1 MENKRGS
8 NSGVR
13 WIQRGVI
20 AIAVVALLAGA
31 AYVWGNRL
39 SADTLQTSSQ
49 RTEAS
54 SSGSL
59 RGLAAVRSID
69 AASRSRGVAGVRA
82 IEASAA
88 AARVRSAWSLRA
100 EGSAQLQKAAKA
112 ARVRT
117 ASSLRAEGF
126 AQLQKA
132 AKAARVR
139 TAWALRAAGSGYI
152 QKAAAGASAAP
163 SAASIL
169 AESQERQH
177 KGLLLGTPAAES
189 NVKTIA
195 PAAGMPSE

>member
-1 MENKRGS
+1 METNRGS
-8 NSGVR
+8 NNTVR

-54 SSGSL
+54 GSL
-59 RGLAAVRSID
+59 SGLAAVRSVD

-82 IEASAA
+82 LEASAA
-88 AARVRSAWSLRA
+88 AARVRTAWSLRA

-112 ARVRT
+112 AR
-117 ASSLRAEGF
+117 A
-126 AQLQKA
+126 
-132 AKAARVR
+132 R
-139 TAWALRAAGSGYI
+139 TAWALRAAGSGYL
-152 QKAAAGASAAP
+152 QKAPAGTSAAT
-163 SAASIL
+163 SAASML

-177 KGLLLGTPAAES
+177 KDLLLGTPAIES

-195 PAAGMPSE
+195 PAAGRPAE